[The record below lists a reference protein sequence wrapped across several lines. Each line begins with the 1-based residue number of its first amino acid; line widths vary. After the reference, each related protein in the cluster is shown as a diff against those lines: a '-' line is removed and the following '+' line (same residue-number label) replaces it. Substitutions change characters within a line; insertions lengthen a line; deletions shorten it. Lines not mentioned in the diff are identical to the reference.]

1 MDGDHGWA
9 KLTSVVHYNRGKMK
23 TAAAHTLVEPDD
35 DEGMVQFVDVL
46 PQYEFDPLYYGIEQN
61 TKNRCGHSV
70 FPARRVCND
79 GYDTGRREYIHARM

>member
-1 MDGDHGWA
+1 
-9 KLTSVVHYNRGKMK
+9 
-23 TAAAHTLVEPDD
+23 
-35 DEGMVQFVDVL
+35 MVQFVDVL

-79 GYDTGRREYIHARM
+79 GYDTGRRFLGCPYEVYFQTI